1 MRLKRSIL
9 LMAVFLLTACASES
23 DGDFSDTRDE
33 SAGSDGG
40 SMMMEDSADMDLAE
54 EIGESPESSGERL
67 IGEKVIRTANMDF
80 ETVEFT
86 ETVSY
91 IRELVTRHDAFI
103 EHSYESSHTPG
114 GGASRQYRMIDYTLR
129 VPTENLTAF
138 LNDLEGVQA
147 QKISEQMGTE
157 DVTQFYRD
165 TEARVQVLEN
175 KEERL
180 NELLDQAETIEE
192 IIQIEDSLSQTI
204 AERESLQSQL
214 DYYDDLIDYTS
225 VYLTVTERPRLSGE
239 RGDGIS
245 FFRRIQDAIVDSFY
259 AFYYILQDLVIFL
272 IYALPFIIVTGLV
285 GWLIWFI
292 TKRVKNRKRR

>member
-1 MRLKRSIL
+1 MRMKRSIL
-9 LMAVFLLTACASES
+9 LMAIFFLTACASES
-23 DGDFSDTRDE
+23 GSDTSDE
-33 SAGSDGG
+33 SAGYDGG
-40 SMMMEDSADMDLAE
+40 GGMMEDSAEMDMAS

-67 IGEKVIRTANMDF
+67 IGEKVIRTASMEY
-80 ETVEFT
+80 ETVDFT
-86 ETVSY
+86 ESVTY
-91 IRELVTRHDAFI
+91 IRETVMSHDAFI

-138 LNDLEGVQA
+138 LNDLEGVQG

-214 DYYDDLIDYTS
+214 DYYDDLIDYTT

-239 RGDGIS
+239 RGEGIS

-259 AFYYILQDLVIFL
+259 AFYYIVQDMVIFL
-272 IYALPFIIVTGLV
+272 IYALPFIIVIGFV

-292 TKRVKNRKRR
+292 TRRVKNRKRL

>member
-1 MRLKRSIL
+1 MRIKRSIL
-9 LMAVFLLTACASES
+9 LVAVFLLTACASES
-23 DGDFSDTRDE
+23 DGDMSDE
-33 SAGSDGG
+33 STGYDGG
-40 SMMMEDSADMDLAE
+40 GTEVTEDSSDMDMAG

-80 ETVEFT
+80 ETVEYT
-86 ETVSY
+86 ETVTY

-129 VPTENLTAF
+129 VPTEHLTAF

-147 QKISEQMGTE
+147 QKISEQIGTE

-180 NELLDQAETIEE
+180 NELLDRAETIEE

-214 DYYDDLIDYTS
+214 DYYDDLINYTS

-245 FFRRIQDAIVDSFY
+245 FFQRIQDAIVDSFY

-272 IYALPFIIVTGLV
+272 IYALPFIIVIIIV

-292 TKRVKNRKRR
+292 TKRVKNRKQA

>member
-1 MRLKRSIL
+1 MKLKRSIL

-23 DGDFSDTRDE
+23 DGDMSDE
-33 SAGSDGG
+33 STGYDGG
-40 SMMMEDSADMDLAE
+40 GTAVTEDSADMEMAA

-80 ETVEFT
+80 ETVEYT
-86 ETVSY
+86 ETVTY
-91 IRELVTRHDAFI
+91 IRDLVTRHDAFI

-129 VPTENLTAF
+129 VPTEHLTAF

-157 DVTQFYRD
+157 DVTQFYRE

-180 NELLDQAETIEE
+180 NELLDRAETIEE

-214 DYYDDLIDYTS
+214 DYYDDLIDYT
-225 VYLTVTERPRLSGE
+225 VVRMTITERPRISGDREEGLSFLRRVQE
-239 RGDGIS
+239 ALTDS
-245 FFRRIQDAIVDSFY
+245 FF
-259 AFYYILQDLVIFL
+259 AFYYIVQDIIIFFIYAFPYILVLGLIGLVIW
-272 IYALPFIIVTGLV
+272 LV
-285 GWLIWFI
+285 A
-292 TKRVKNRKRR
+292 KRFKRRN

>member
-1 MRLKRSIL
+1 MKLKRSIL
-9 LMAVFLLTACASES
+9 LVVVFLLTACASES
-23 DGDFSDTRDE
+23 DGDMRDK
-33 SAGSDGG
+33 STGYDGG
-40 SMMMEDSADMDLAE
+40 GTVMTEDSADMEMAA

-80 ETVEFT
+80 ETVEYT
-86 ETVSY
+86 ETVTY

-129 VPTENLTAF
+129 VPTEHLTAF

-147 QKISEQMGTE
+147 QKISEQIGTE

-165 TEARVQVLEN
+165 TESRVQVLEN

-180 NELLDQAETIEE
+180 NELLDRAETIEE
-192 IIQIEDSLSQTI
+192 IIQIEDSLNETI

-214 DYYDDLIDYTS
+214 DYFDDLIDYT
-225 VYLTVTERPRLSGE
+225 VVRMTITERPRISGDREEGLSFLRRVQE
-239 RGDGIS
+239 ALTDS
-245 FFRRIQDAIVDSFY
+245 FF
-259 AFYYILQDLVIFL
+259 AFYYIVQDIIIFFIYAFPYILVLGLIGLVIW
-272 IYALPFIIVTGLV
+272 LV
-285 GWLIWFI
+285 A
-292 TKRVKNRKRR
+292 KRFKRRN